1 MKIWNQSSKDNDS
14 AIDYFLSS
22 EDIVLDQ
29 ELFLYDIQASIAH
42 AHELQA
48 VNILTKS
55 ETKKIIASLKK
66 LAKLYQTKKF
76 KLTSKYEDC
85 HSAIE
90 QYLTKELGSVG
101 KKIHT
106 GRSRND
112 QVMVAMRLY
121 ARAKLDDI
129 QSINL
134 KIAQSFLDKAEKH
147 SSDPMPGYTHLQ
159 RAMPSSWG
167 LWFGAFAESFLDN
180 IDLLNNT
187 QSWMNINPLGT
198 AAGYGVNLPIKR
210 DISTKELGFKRKQLN
225 SLYVQNSRGKLELE
239 LIGALKQPM
248 LDVRKF
254 SWDMSMFLT
263 QEFNLLTIPS
273 KYLTGSSIM
282 PNKSNPDVIEIM
294 RANYSVIAGHY
305 SELENLISLPSGYH
319 RDLQLTKRS
328 LIHSFHCAS
337 KTLELVPNLIKSI
350 KVDVK
355 RSAEFIDQ
363 DMMMTD
369 RAYDLVQSGMPFR
382 EAYIN
387 VKSNKNSVSTS
398 KTSSRKNSSHGS
410 PYNLDLKVLKSRLKK
425 LILYS
430 LLLFI
435 FLYEN
440 IK

>member
-29 ELFLYDIQASIAH
+29 ELFLYDIQASTAH

-48 VNILTKS
+48 INILTKS
-55 ETKKIIASLKK
+55 ETKKIIASLKR

-159 RAMPSSWG
+159 RAMPSNWG

-198 AAGYGVNLPIKR
+198 AAGL
-210 DISTKELGFKRKQLN
+210 
-225 SLYVQNSRGKLELE
+225 
-239 LIGALKQPM
+239 
-248 LDVRKF
+248 
-254 SWDMSMFLT
+254 
-263 QEFNLLTIPS
+263 
-273 KYLTGSSIM
+273 
-282 PNKSNPDVIEIM
+282 
-294 RANYSVIAGHY
+294 
-305 SELENLISLPSGYH
+305 
-319 RDLQLTKRS
+319 S
-328 LIHSFHCAS
+328 LIH
-337 KTLELVPNLIKSI
+337 I
-350 KVDVK
+350 
-355 RSAEFIDQ
+355 
-363 DMMMTD
+363 
-369 RAYDLVQSGMPFR
+369 
-382 EAYIN
+382 
-387 VKSNKNSVSTS
+387 
-398 KTSSRKNSSHGS
+398 
-410 PYNLDLKVLKSRLKK
+410 
-425 LILYS
+425 
-430 LLLFI
+430 
-435 FLYEN
+435 
-440 IK
+440 

>member
-48 VNILTKS
+48 INILTKS

-66 LAKLYQTKKF
+66 LANLFQTKKF
-76 KLTSKYEDC
+76 KLTPKYEDC

-90 QYLTKELGSVG
+90 QYLIKELGSVG

-121 ARAKLDDI
+121 ARAKLDEI

-134 KIAQSFLDKAEKH
+134 KIVQSLLDKAEKH

-180 IDLLNNT
+180 IDLLNNA

-210 DISTKELGFKRKQLN
+210 DISTKELSFKRKQLN
-225 SLYVQNSRGKLELE
+225 SLYVQNSRGKFELE
-239 LIGALKQPM
+239 LIGGLKQPM

-387 VKSNKNSVSTS
+387 VKSNKDSASTS

-425 LILYS
+425 LI
-430 LLLFI
+430 
-435 FLYEN
+435 
-440 IK
+440 

>member
-1 MKIWNQSSKDNDS
+1 
-14 AIDYFLSS
+14 
-22 EDIVLDQ
+22 
-29 ELFLYDIQASIAH
+29 
-42 AHELQA
+42 
-48 VNILTKS
+48 
-55 ETKKIIASLKK
+55 
-66 LAKLYQTKKF
+66 
-76 KLTSKYEDC
+76 
-85 HSAIE
+85 
-90 QYLTKELGSVG
+90 
-101 KKIHT
+101 
-106 GRSRND
+106 
-112 QVMVAMRLY
+112 
-121 ARAKLDDI
+121 
-129 QSINL
+129 
-134 KIAQSFLDKAEKH
+134 
-147 SSDPMPGYTHLQ
+147 
-159 RAMPSSWG
+159 
-167 LWFGAFAESFLDN
+167 
-180 IDLLNNT
+180 
-187 QSWMNINPLGT
+187 MNINPLGT

-225 SLYVQNSRGKLELE
+225 SLYVQNSRGKFELE
-239 LIGALKQPM
+239 LIGGLKQPM

-387 VKSNKNSVSTS
+387 VKSNKDSASTS

-425 LILYS
+425 LI
-430 LLLFI
+430 
-435 FLYEN
+435 
-440 IK
+440 

>member
-29 ELFLYDIQASIAH
+29 ELFLHDIQASIAH

-48 VNILTKS
+48 INILNKL

-66 LAKLYQTKKF
+66 LAKLFQTKKF

-121 ARAKLDDI
+121 VRAKLDDI

-134 KIAQSFLDKAEKH
+134 KIAKLFLDKAEKH

-180 IDLLNNT
+180 IDLLNNA

-225 SLYVQNSRGKLELE
+225 SLYVQNSRGKFELE

-328 LIHSFHCAS
+328 LIHSFHCVS

-387 VKSNKNSVSTS
+387 VKSNKDSVSTYN
-398 KTSSRKNSSHGS
+398 TFSRKNSSHGS
-410 PYNLDLKVLKSRLKK
+410 PYNLDLKVLKSRFKK
-425 LILYS
+425 LI
-430 LLLFI
+430 
-435 FLYEN
+435 
-440 IK
+440 

>member
-1 MKIWNQSSKDNDS
+1 MKIWNQNSKDNDS
-14 AIDYFLSS
+14 AIDSFLSS

-29 ELFLYDIQASIAH
+29 ELFLYDIHASIAH

-48 VNILTKS
+48 INILTKT

-66 LAKLYQTKKF
+66 LSKLFQTKKF

-121 ARAKLDDI
+121 AREKLVDI

-167 LWFGAFAESFLDN
+167 LWFGAFAESFIDN
-180 IDLLNNT
+180 IDLLNNA

-225 SLYVQNSRGKLELE
+225 SLYVQNSRGKFELE

-355 RSAEFIDQ
+355 QSAEFIDQ

-387 VKSNKNSVSTS
+387 IKSNKDSVLTP
-398 KTSSRKNSSHGS
+398 KTSSRNNSSHGS

-425 LILYS
+425 LI
-430 LLLFI
+430 
-435 FLYEN
+435 
-440 IK
+440 

>member
-48 VNILTKS
+48 INILTKS

-66 LAKLYQTKKF
+66 LANLFQTKKF

-90 QYLTKELGSVG
+90 QYLIKELGSVG

-121 ARAKLDDI
+121 ARAKLDEI

-134 KIAQSFLDKAEKH
+134 KIVQSLLDKAEQH

-180 IDLLNNT
+180 IDLLNNA

-225 SLYVQNSRGKLELE
+225 SLYVQNSRGKFELE
-239 LIGALKQPM
+239 LIGGLKQPM

-387 VKSNKNSVSTS
+387 VKSNKDSASTS

-425 LILYS
+425 LI
-430 LLLFI
+430 
-435 FLYEN
+435 
-440 IK
+440 

>member
-29 ELFLYDIQASIAH
+29 ELFLYDIKASIAH

-66 LAKLYQTKKF
+66 LAKLFQTKKF

-121 ARAKLDDI
+121 ARAKLDNI

-180 IDLLNNT
+180 IDLLNNA

-328 LIHSFHCAS
+328 LIHSFHCVS

-387 VKSNKNSVSTS
+387 VKSNKDSASTS

-410 PYNLDLKVLKSRLKK
+410 PYNLDLKALKSRLKK
-425 LILYS
+425 LI
-430 LLLFI
+430 
-435 FLYEN
+435 
-440 IK
+440 

>member
-121 ARAKLDDI
+121 ARAKLDNI

-210 DISTKELGFKRKQLN
+210 DISTKELSFKRKQLN
-225 SLYVQNSRGKLELE
+225 SLYVQNSRGKFELE

-387 VKSNKNSVSTS
+387 VKSNKDSASTS
-398 KTSSRKNSSHGS
+398 KTSLRKNSSHGS

-425 LILYS
+425 LI
-430 LLLFI
+430 
-435 FLYEN
+435 
-440 IK
+440 

>member
-29 ELFLYDIQASIAH
+29 ELFLFDIQASIAH

-48 VNILTKS
+48 INILTKS

-121 ARAKLDDI
+121 ARAKLDEI

-134 KIAQSFLDKAEKH
+134 KIVQSLLDKAEKH

-180 IDLLNNT
+180 IDLLNNA

-225 SLYVQNSRGKLELE
+225 SLYVQNSRGKFELE
-239 LIGALKQPM
+239 LIGGLKQPM

-337 KTLELVPNLIKSI
+337 KTLKLVPNLIKSI

-387 VKSNKNSVSTS
+387 VKSNKDSASTS

-425 LILYS
+425 LI
-430 LLLFI
+430 
-435 FLYEN
+435 
-440 IK
+440 

>member
-29 ELFLYDIQASIAH
+29 ELFLFDIQASIAH

-48 VNILTKS
+48 INILTKS

-66 LAKLYQTKKF
+66 LANLFQTKKF
-76 KLTSKYEDC
+76 KLTPKYEDC

-90 QYLTKELGSVG
+90 QYLIKELGSVG

-121 ARAKLDDI
+121 ARAKLDEI

-134 KIAQSFLDKAEKH
+134 KIVQSLLDKAEKH

-180 IDLLNNT
+180 IDLLNNA

-225 SLYVQNSRGKLELE
+225 SLYVQNSRGKFELE
-239 LIGALKQPM
+239 LIGGLKQPM

-350 KVDVK
+350 RVDVK

-387 VKSNKNSVSTS
+387 VKSNKDSASTS

-425 LILYS
+425 LI
-430 LLLFI
+430 
-435 FLYEN
+435 
-440 IK
+440 

>member
-121 ARAKLDDI
+121 ARAKLDNI

-180 IDLLNNT
+180 IDLLNNA

-225 SLYVQNSRGKLELE
+225 SLYVQNSRGKFELE

-387 VKSNKNSVSTS
+387 VKSNKDSASTS
-398 KTSSRKNSSHGS
+398 KTSLRKNSSHGS

-425 LILYS
+425 LI
-430 LLLFI
+430 
-435 FLYEN
+435 
-440 IK
+440 

>member
-66 LAKLYQTKKF
+66 LAKLFQTKKF

-90 QYLTKELGSVG
+90 QYLIKELGSVG

-134 KIAQSFLDKAEKH
+134 KIAKSFLDKAEKH

-180 IDLLNNT
+180 IDLLNNA

-225 SLYVQNSRGKLELE
+225 SLYVQNSRGKFELE

-387 VKSNKNSVSTS
+387 VKSNKDSASTS

-425 LILYS
+425 LI
-430 LLLFI
+430 
-435 FLYEN
+435 
-440 IK
+440 